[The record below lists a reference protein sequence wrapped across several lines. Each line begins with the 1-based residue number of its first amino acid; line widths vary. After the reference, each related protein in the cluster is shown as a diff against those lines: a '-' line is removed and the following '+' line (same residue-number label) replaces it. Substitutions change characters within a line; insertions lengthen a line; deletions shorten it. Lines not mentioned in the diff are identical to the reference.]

1 MKIEFNE
8 DMREIFDEFMLEA
21 EEILENLDQELVE
34 LENDPSD
41 KELLNK
47 IFRGMH
53 TLKGGAG
60 FLGLESIIELAHKV
74 ESIFDKLRN
83 DEMSL
88 DSDKMDIILE
98 GIDTL
103 KNAIVTLKEEHE
115 IPEKEDIA
123 DILNKLD
130 NLLEGKILSS
140 ENHNNEETFNEP
152 QTQEKEDLISNDS
165 DNEYEVVFK
174 ENVDPTVQEIIKKY
188 PNINFKE
195 ILDELIL
202 QPPEERDMELIEKI
216 DKLIEE
222 GKDVNDLV
230 LEIRKK
236 EPIVNQVVNDKNEEK
251 QEEKRENLK
260 KDKEME
266 KENFKPKKSLKKEE
280 TETIRVD
287 IDRVEVLMNL
297 VGELVLDRNRI
308 VKLASRFSNIDKES
322 DVAEEL
328 NEAIAGM
335 SRSVSDLQEAVMKL
349 RMQPVKRI
357 FSKFPRI
364 VRDLAKKLGKK
375 INLELEGEDTE
386 IDRSILNKLEDPLI
400 HLVRNS
406 IDHGIE
412 IPDVRKAAGK
422 SETGTIKLAAFQEG
436 DRIIVS
442 IEDDGKGIDPE
453 IIKKKAIEKGLIKPE
468 QAENMSDKEIYELIF
483 LPGFSTAEQ
492 LSDVSGRGVGM
503 DVVASTIHALRGTIE
518 IDSEPGKGTKI
529 TMKLPLTVA
538 IIRTL
543 MVGSNDRVFAI
554 PIFSV
559 AEIIQYNP
567 NDIKDVGHYKS
578 LMLRDKVYLL
588 FNLNELFELE
598 QDGEEKFVII
608 INVGE
613 KSIAI
618 AVNEL
623 YGEEEIVIKPLGKL
637 LSNVHGIAGATITGD
652 GKVVLILDINSLI
665 NDKKSELTGVI

>member
-1 MKIEFNE
+1 MRVEFSE
-8 DMREIFDEFMLEA
+8 DMQEIFDEFMVEA
-21 EEILENLDQELVE
+21 DEILESLDQDLVE
-34 LENDPSD
+34 LEDSPSD

-60 FLGLESIIELAHKV
+60 FLGLTSVVELSHKIEN
-74 ESIFDKLRN
+74 IFDKLRN
-83 DEMSL
+83 EEMQL

-103 KNAIVTLKEEHE
+103 KNSIQSLRNEDE
-115 IPEKEDIA
+115 IPDVEEIKP
-123 DILNKLD
+123 ILTKLV
-130 NLLEGKILSS
+130 NLLERKVAIEDTKKTQSS
-140 ENHNNEETFNEP
+140 EGSQKDGEIKKTE
-152 QTQEKEDLISNDS
+152 I
-165 DNEYEVVFK
+165 VFK
-174 ENVDPTVQEIIKKY
+174 EDVDPKVKDIIEKY
-188 PNINFKE
+188 PKKNFKE

-202 QPPEERDMELIEKI
+202 LPPEERDMELI
-216 DKLIEE
+216 DKLDELIEQ
-222 GKDVNDLV
+222 GKDVEDLV
-230 LEIRKK
+230 
-236 EPIVNQVVNDKNEEK
+236 EEK
-251 QEEKRENLK
+251 EITIE
-260 KDKEME
+260 
-266 KENFKPKKSLKKEE
+266 KPKETQEITKKEE
-280 TETIRVD
+280 KEVKQTEKKEQKQPPKHKKHKKEESETIRID

-308 VKLASRFSNIDKES
+308 VKLASRFSNINKDSEI
-322 DVAEEL
+322 VEEL

-349 RMQPVKRI
+349 RMQPVKKI

-364 VRDLAKKLGKK
+364 VRDLAKKLGKNIK
-375 INLELEGEDTE
+375 LETEGEETE

-412 IPDVRKAAGK
+412 TPEERVKNRK
-422 SETGTIKLAAFQEG
+422 EPVGTITLSALQEG
-436 DRIIVS
+436 DRIVVS
-442 IEDDGKGIDPE
+442 IEDDGKGIDADV
-453 IIKKKAIEKGLIKPE
+453 IRRKAVEKGIIKPE
-468 QAENMSDKEIYELIF
+468 QAENTSDKEAYELIF
-483 LPGFSTAEQ
+483 LPGFSTAEKV
-492 LSDVSGRGVGM
+492 SDVSGRGVGM
-503 DVVASTIHALRGTIE
+503 DVVASTIHSLRGSIE
-518 IDSEPGKGTKI
+518 IDSEKGSGTKI

-543 MVGSNDRVFAI
+543 MVGTNNRVFAI

-559 AEIIQYNP
+559 AEIIQYNGE
-567 NDIKDVGHYKS
+567 DIKEVGHYKS

-588 FNLNELFELE
+588 FNLNELFDLKQEC
-598 QDGEEKFVII
+598 EEKFIII

-613 KSIAI
+613 KNLAI
-618 AVNEL
+618 AVDEL
-623 YGEEEIVIKPLGKL
+623 YGEEEIVIKPLGNL
-637 LSNVHGIAGATITGD
+637 LSDIKGIAGATITGD